1 MMQIISCS
9 SPKSPPTFRISIHK
23 MGLTIIQTGGPFIFL
38 GFLILLAGKGGPFT
52 RQPAA
57 AQ

>member
-1 MMQIISCS
+1 
-9 SPKSPPTFRISIHK
+9 